1 MSKRKVTE
9 IFEDKLVAEIWEKVR
24 EGDGRRFYDTV
35 IQRRYFVENNIERR
49 TNFLQKRDM
58 QTLHVIAVAVD
69 RWINNQLWQNRDNP
83 GGARDVEPDA
93 DDGVAPDVDDG
104 PYIEA

>member
-1 MSKRKVTE
+1 MSKQKVIE
-9 IFEDKLVAEIWEKVR
+9 IFEDKLVAEIWEKTR

-35 IQRRYFVENNIERR
+35 IQRRYFVENNTERR

-58 QTLHVIAVAVD
+58 QSLHVLAVGVD

-83 GGARDVEPDA
+83 GGARDVETA
-93 DDGVAPDVDDG
+93 VDDTAETDIDDG
-104 PYIEA
+104 PYVEE